1 MHLREDQDVHPQSV
15 ANPVAEQQGG
25 PQPLV
30 MDGLWI
36 LWLVYASKKNI
47 NNIHYKSNH

>member
-36 LWLVYASKKNI
+36 LWLVYASKKT
-47 NNIHYKSNH
+47 